1 MEVVSLMLKSR
12 QEMLSTNINNNGTCE
27 KSNFSTDAQH
37 PRKLGSPSAFVPLER
52 GVMRYPLS
60 PFHFQHVC
68 DLYESVEDF
77 KIWQAERKIKTL
89 MRIA

>member
-1 MEVVSLMLKSR
+1 
-12 QEMLSTNINNNGTCE
+12 MLSTNINNNGTCE

-60 PFHFQHVC
+60 PSHFKYVC
-68 DLYESVEDF
+68 NFYESVGDF
-77 KIWQAERKIKTL
+77 MTCQAERKIKRL